1 MNYAYRDAMA
11 DIAART
17 GTAVGGEVPPGGPWR
32 LLFLFN
38 LYRLAASTLLLV
50 VAEWFSDTIS
60 LGSQDHR
67 LYFYT
72 AAAYV
77 AFSVVCFPLI
87 SMRRSASQLLSL
99 QVGADISFISLLMF
113 ASGGV
118 SSGIGLLLLTTLAGA
133 GLISRGRLT
142 LFYAAVASIAV
153 LLEHSYEVLQS
164 DASSAQ
170 YLQAALLCI
179 GYFATAWV
187 AHVLARYAIASEAL
201 AARRGID
208 MANLAE
214 INERII
220 GDMRDGVLVADDRGV
235 VRQFNRQAAAMLQPL
250 CVTPPVVGV
259 LLGEC
264 VPALSDALGQWRR
277 QPASG
282 DQDRSVQV
290 SDALG
295 ASFVPVGHSRNDSVV
310 IFLTDIRR
318 ARAEVRQMKL
328 AAMGHLSA
336 NIAHEIRNP
345 LGAISHAGE
354 LLQEEAALGDDAQR
368 LLRIIHDNTRRLERI
383 VQDVL
388 KVDRRDTAHRE
399 VFSVCDYLN
408 TFVAQFCEIEKIP
421 RSLFVIDRYAEPL
434 VDFDRSHLNQVMWNL
449 SRNALRHCRR
459 ASGSI
464 RIAVSA
470 STAGNTV
477 KLDVMDDGPGVPAAA
492 RSQLFEPFFTTAAG
506 GTGLGL
512 YIAREV
518 CAANDA
524 TLEFIE
530 TPRGAQF
537 TIQCKGGGHGQ
548 GTRSDR

>member
-1 MNYAYRDAMA
+1 MA
-11 DIAART
+11 DIVANPGATAA
-17 GTAVGGEVPPGGPWR
+17 ADGEMPGSGPWR

-38 LYRLAASTLLLV
+38 LYRLAAATLLLV
-50 VAEWFSDTIS
+50 AAELFSDTIS
-60 LGSQDHR
+60 LGSQDQR

-77 AFSVVCFPLI
+77 VFSVACFPLI
-87 SMRRSASQLLSL
+87 AMRRSASQLLSL
-99 QVGADISFISLLMF
+99 QVGADVLFISLLMF

-187 AHVLARYAIASEAL
+187 AHVLARYAVASEAL

-235 VRQFNRQAAAMLQPL
+235 VRQFNRQAVTMLQPL
-250 CVTPPVVGV
+250 CAMPPAVGV

-264 VPALSDALGQWRR
+264 VPALSDALDQWRR
-277 QPASG
+277 QPGSA

-290 SDALG
+290 GDALG
-295 ASFVPVGHSRNDSVV
+295 ASFVPVGRSRSDSVV

-408 TFVAQFCEIEKIP
+408 TFVSQFCEIEKIP
-421 RSLFVIDRYAEPL
+421 RSIFVIDRYAEPM

-459 ASGSI
+459 GPASI
-464 RIAVSA
+464 RIAVNASA
-470 STAGNTV
+470 AADTL
-477 KLDVMDDGPGVPAAA
+477 KLAVMDDGPGIPAAA

-524 TLEFIE
+524 TLEFVE

-537 TIQCKGGGHGQ
+537 TIQCKGGGHG
-548 GTRSDR
+548 

>member
-1 MNYAYRDAMA
+1 
-11 DIAART
+11 
-17 GTAVGGEVPPGGPWR
+17 VG
-32 LLFLFN
+32 
-38 LYRLAASTLLLV
+38 
-50 VAEWFSDTIS
+50 
-60 LGSQDHR
+60 
-67 LYFYT
+67 
-72 AAAYV
+72 
-77 AFSVVCFPLI
+77 
-87 SMRRSASQLLSL
+87 RS
-99 QVGADISFISLLMF
+99 
-113 ASGGV
+113 
-118 SSGIGLLLLTTLAGA
+118 
-133 GLISRGRLT
+133 
-142 LFYAAVASIAV
+142 
-153 LLEHSYEVLQS
+153 
-164 DASSAQ
+164 
-170 YLQAALLCI
+170 
-179 GYFATAWV
+179 
-187 AHVLARYAIASEAL
+187 
-201 AARRGID
+201 
-208 MANLAE
+208 
-214 INERII
+214 
-220 GDMRDGVLVADDRGV
+220 
-235 VRQFNRQAAAMLQPL
+235 
-250 CVTPPVVGV
+250 
-259 LLGEC
+259 
-264 VPALSDALGQWRR
+264 
-277 QPASG
+277 
-282 DQDRSVQV
+282 RS
-290 SDALG
+290 
-295 ASFVPVGHSRNDSVV
+295 DSVV

-434 VDFDRSHLNQVMWNL
+434 VDFDRSHLTQVMWNL

-459 ASGSI
+459 GPASI
-464 RIAVSA
+464 RIAVNASA
-470 STAGNTV
+470 AANTV
-477 KLDVMDDGPGVPAAA
+477 KLDVMDDGPGIPAAA

-524 TLEFIE
+524 TLEFTE

-537 TIQCKGGGHGQ
+537 TIQCKRGRAW
-548 GTRSDR
+548 TRDAF

>member
-1 MNYAYRDAMA
+1 MNYAYRNAMA
-11 DIAART
+11 DIAANP
-17 GTAVGGEVPPGGPWR
+17 GATAAADGEMPGSGPWR

-38 LYRLAASTLLLV
+38 LYRLAAATLLLV
-50 VAEWFSDTIS
+50 AAELFSDTIS

-72 AAAYV
+72 TAAYV
-77 AFSVVCFPLI
+77 VFSVACFPLI
-87 SMRRSASQLLSL
+87 AMCRSASQLLSL
-99 QVGADISFISLLMF
+99 QVGADVLFISLLMF

-187 AHVLARYAIASEAL
+187 AHVLARYAVASEAL

-235 VRQFNRQAAAMLQPL
+235 VRQFNRQAATMLQPL
-250 CVTPPVVGV
+250 CATPPAVGV

-264 VPALSDALGQWRR
+264 VPALADALDQWRR
-277 QPASG
+277 QAESA

-290 SDALG
+290 GDALG
-295 ASFVPVGHSRNDSVV
+295 ASFVSVGRSRNDSVV

-421 RSLFVIDRYAEPL
+421 RSIFVIDRYAEPM

-459 ASGSI
+459 GPASI
-464 RIAVSA
+464 RIAVNASA
-470 STAGNTV
+470 AANTV

-524 TLEFIE
+524 TLEFVE

-537 TIQCKGGGHGQ
+537 TIQCKGGGHG
-548 GTRSDR
+548 